1 MWIQMQSKM
10 KGVAINFR
18 DFRDFNLI
26 EYLNYKRLKEDNYGF
41 TETISADTVGSGEEN
56 TVHSPS

>member
-1 MWIQMQSKM
+1 M

-41 TETISADTVGSGEEN
+41 TETISVDTVRSGEEN

>member
-1 MWIQMQSKM
+1 M

-18 DFRDFNLI
+18 DFRDFNLR
-26 EYLNYKRLKEDNYGF
+26 EYLEYKRIKEENYGF
-41 TETISADTVGSGEEN
+41 RETISSDTVGSGEEN

>member
-1 MWIQMQSKM
+1 MQSEM

-26 EYLNYKRLKEDNYGF
+26 EYLNYKRLKE
-41 TETISADTVGSGEEN
+41 EEKN
-56 TVHSPS
+56 VIRRK

>member
-1 MWIQMQSKM
+1 M

-26 EYLNYKRLKEDNYGF
+26 EYLNYKRLKENKDDIRREEHGCDNQ
-41 TETISADTVGSGEEN
+41 
-56 TVHSPS
+56 P